1 MDKTSKGVLL
11 ILFSSLCF
19 AIMNLFINMA
29 GELPAMQKSF
39 FRNCFALI
47 YPILLLRKQHI
58 SFIPPKGTLKLL
70 IMRST
75 AGAIGLICA
84 FFAIDKMQLADYTIL
99 GKLAPFSTIFFSY
112 LILKEKIGSI
122 HIIAIL
128 TALIGTVFV
137 VKPTMTTMI
146 SLPALLC
153 LTDALLSGVA
163 YTLIRKLGQKNVP
176 SCYIVFFFTLFCTI
190 VTFPLALLDF
200 QVMTIKQLLLLI
212 LSALLGSMG
221 QISMTA
227 AYNAAPSK
235 SISIFEYTQVIF
247 AAILAFVFLSQ
258 LPDVYSFI
266 GYCIISLAA
275 FTLYLYN
282 RKSA

>member
-19 AIMNLFINMA
+19 AVMNLLINMA
-29 GELPAMQKSF
+29 GALPAMQKSF
-39 FRNCFALI
+39 FRNFFALI
-47 YPILLLRKQHI
+47 YPIILLKKNNI
-58 SFIPPKGTLKLL
+58 SFIPPKGSLKLL
-70 IMRST
+70 LLRST
-75 AGAIGLICA
+75 AGAIGLISA
-84 FFAIDKMQLADYTIL
+84 FYAIDKMQLADYTIL

-128 TALIGTVFV
+128 TTLIGTVFV
-137 VKPTMTTMI
+137 VKPTMTTII

-153 LTDALLSGVA
+153 LVNATLSGVA

-176 SCYIVFFFTLFCTI
+176 SCYIVFFFTLCCTF
-190 VTFPLALLDF
+190 VTFPLALADF
-200 QVMTIKQLLLLI
+200 QMMTIKQLLLLI
-212 LSALLGSMG
+212 CSALLSSMG

-258 LPDVYSFI
+258 LPDIYSLI
-266 GYCIISLAA
+266 GYYIISLAA

-282 RKSA
+282 RKRG